1 MSLKDK
7 RNSTT
12 SPFSFLIG
20 TIFRRHQ
27 NGFPA
32 DIGKGI
38 TLRSPD
44 TLKTVLTPKRRDWKV
59 SAWSHGYS
67 PHHFSYR
74 STLLPGTPAGPPAL
88 CPPAGLH
95 SRWFRFHGGSRRYT
109 FSASP
114 HSEQSRSAHKT
125 HRSSTRWGGRNV
137 PEHYPGGSYC
147 LWGKWKK
154 KVGGEA
160 TVWPGEMME
169 QQEIVCGFQCSSEC
183 NVQTR
188 RPRSLVDSSLSVP
201 LQIWLIC
208 WGTKT
213 ENNLCFFYS
222 LSETFY
228 LPSAQSPEI
237 V

>member
-169 QQEIVCGFQCSSEC
+169 QQEIFCGFQCSSEC
-183 NVQTR
+183 VTFR
-188 RPRSLVDSSLSVP
+188 RGDRVRWLTLLFPFLSRFDLSVEALKQKTTFVFFTLYRRHSIC
-201 LQIWLIC
+201 LQLRAL
-208 WGTKT
+208 K
-213 ENNLCFFYS
+213 
-222 LSETFY
+222 
-228 LPSAQSPEI
+228 
-237 V
+237 